1 MVRTLET
8 KLWRVPLEYV
18 LFVDL
23 FETLEATAKIGS
35 QTFAAFGKKKQAVH
49 TFDMTKPLN
58 NTYF

>member
-1 MVRTLET
+1 
-8 KLWRVPLEYV
+8 
-18 LFVDL
+18 VDL